1 MISSDPRAQVEVRP
15 VSPGEAVAA
24 AALVLLAVLLFL
36 RDGLPPGTAPVSV
49 DPLYEN
55 PGEVPFAEV
64 RPAGYE
70 AHHPFLSDHALV
82 FDPWLRF
89 MNRAVRDGEIPWWS
103 PHSGGGVPFVGNL
116 SSAFFFPTTWLCLLP
131 PDVMTVERGMLWGA
145 VLRLWLAGFFGYLF
159 LRRLGLGRVGAATG
173 AIGLTFFGY
182 QVVWLFYSL
191 SNVACMIPL
200 CLWVADRFAARPS
213 AGRTVA
219 LGVLMAV
226 QFLGGH
232 AETSVA
238 LAIAVTAWVVARGT
252 SPERTASVATTA
264 LRYGFAG
271 GLALLLSAVQILP
284 FAEYLA
290 VSQGRWE
297 RTVAEAPTFAPA
309 VALGSPAGVGLVVL
323 AAGLALL
330 AWRLLPRDP
339 ERASW
344 GGTVLAGP
352 VLLGLLFAL
361 VPLGLRPQLGL
372 AFAPDLFGSP
382 LADGYVGPET
392 YTDVNGGYAGALAA
406 SLALAYVVIGA
417 RRRVAWT
424 FGGLFAFAWVLPG
437 HVEPFF
443 SALTAVPPFD
453 LAAHT
458 RMLPLAGVGA
468 SVLAACA
475 VDELLRAATRARW
488 RAGLGRLV
496 VVGAI
501 LAVGPALLSFPGAGA
516 PAAGE
521 HRPEVLPNGA
531 SRLPV
536 TLRFEAPPDALEGA
550 VEVGGATI
558 FRGAPKDGV
567 VETTWDATRAE
578 GGRYD
583 VRVRWSRADGTT
595 VDEARDAVRLVRPT
609 EGGAL
614 RWLVLLAVVGLLA
627 AAPWLAFLVPL
638 VVLAELWLFGHGYNV
653 FVPEAWVFP
662 ETSVTRA
669 VRAELDARA
678 AAGEGPFRVW
688 AEDVILQP
696 NMHYAYDLQTA
707 RSYDQLEV
715 RTFNQWMTW
724 VTGGPV
730 PFTRRNR
737 HTVDYTTPLFDVTNV
752 GYVITGERLDVDG
765 FTLVHEAGGGRFG
778 RVYRND
784 GALPRAFVAR
794 AAVDV
799 RPALE
804 EGRLV
809 ELMALDPR
817 ATAFLEAP
825 APAPLGGEGAV
836 RFVEYGLHEVVLD
849 VRTDGPAM
857 VVLTDN
863 AFPGWEATVD
873 GEERPILR
881 SHLTFRAVEVPAG
894 SSRVV
899 FRYRPASVRLGGAL
913 GVLGALLAGIALLR
927 RRRAGTRENDPAA
940 APRSDYTEMSEPFPA
955 PPQREDD
962 R

>member
-1 MISSDPRAQVEVRP
+1 
-15 VSPGEAVAA
+15 
-24 AALVLLAVLLFL
+24 
-36 RDGLPPGTAPVSV
+36 
-49 DPLYEN
+49 
-55 PGEVPFAEV
+55 
-64 RPAGYE
+64 
-70 AHHPFLSDHALV
+70 
-82 FDPWLRF
+82 
-89 MNRAVRDGEIPWWS
+89 
-103 PHSGGGVPFVGNL
+103 
-116 SSAFFFPTTWLCLLP
+116 
-131 PDVMTVERGMLWGA
+131 
-145 VLRLWLAGFFGYLF
+145 
-159 LRRLGLGRVGAATG
+159 
-173 AIGLTFFGY
+173 
-182 QVVWLFYSL
+182 
-191 SNVACMIPL
+191 MIPL
-200 CLWVADRFAARPS
+200 CLWLADRFAARPS

-219 LGVLMAV
+219 LGVAMAV

-238 LAIAVTAWVVARGT
+238 VAIAVTAWVVARGT
-252 SPERTASVATTA
+252 APERTAPPATTA
-264 LRYGFAG
+264 LRYGLAG

-297 RTVAEAPTFAPA
+297 RTVAEAPTFSPA
-309 VALGSPAGVGLVVL
+309 VALGSPAGVGLVGL
-323 AAGLALL
+323 AAALVLL

-339 ERASW
+339 ERARW
-344 GGTVLAGP
+344 GTSVLAGP
-352 VLLGLLFAL
+352 VLLGLTLAL

-392 YTDVNGGYAGALAA
+392 YTDVNGGYAGALATF
-406 SLALAYVVIGA
+406 LALAYVVFGS

-424 FGGLFAFAWVLPG
+424 FGGLFAFAWVLPA

-443 SALTAVPPFD
+443 SLLTAIPPFD

-475 VDELLRAATRARW
+475 VDELLSAATRARW
-488 RAGLGRLV
+488 EAGLGRLV
-496 VVGAI
+496 AVGAVVAI
-501 LAVGPALLSFPGAGA
+501 GPALLSSHGAGA
-516 PAAGE
+516 PAEGE
-521 HRPEVLPNGA
+521 HRPAVLPNGA
-531 SRLPV
+531 SSLSVP
-536 TLRFEAPPDALEGA
+536 LRFDAPPDAREGA
-550 VEVGGATI
+550 IEVGGATI

-578 GGRYD
+578 DGRYD
-583 VRVRWSRADGTT
+583 VRVRWTRGDGTT
-595 VDEARDAVRLVRPT
+595 VVEERPSVRLVRPT
-609 EGGAL
+609 EGLTL
-614 RWLVLLAVVGLLA
+614 RWLALLAVVGLLTV
-627 AAPWLAFLVPL
+627 APRLALLVPL
-638 VVLAELWLFGHGYNV
+638 VVLAELWHFGHGYNA

-752 GYVITGERLDVDG
+752 GYVIAGERLDVDG
-765 FTLVHEAGGGRFG
+765 FSLVHEAGGGRFG
-778 RVYRND
+778 RVYRNES
-784 GALPRAFVAR
+784 ALPRAFVAR
-794 AAVDV
+794 EAVDV

-804 EGRLV
+804 AGRLA
-809 ELMALDPR
+809 ELLALDPR
-817 ATAFLEAP
+817 TTAFLEAP
-825 APAPLGGEGAV
+825 APAPLGGEGTV
-836 RFVEYGLHEVVLD
+836 RFVGYGLHEVVLD

-863 AFPGWEATVD
+863 AFPGWVATVD

-894 SSRVV
+894 DSRVV
-899 FRYRPASVRLGGAL
+899 FRYRPSSVRLGGAL
-913 GVLGALLAGIALLR
+913 GGLGVLLAGFSLLR
-927 RRRAGTRENDPAA
+927 RRGSGTRENGPA
-940 APRSDYTEMSEPFPA
+940 EPHPT
-955 PPQREDD
+955 D
-962 R
+962 